1 MYDIGQSKYI
11 KEFLHDPAFLP
22 LDVSVV
28 YLFGKPEN
36 IINMLILILER
47 RFTCNT
53 KKKPNKQKQLF
64 IYIPVY
70 INVYPFIQWYSIIF
84 TSILNNIYLYTYLL
98 YFQVYQTD
106 TPH

>member
-36 IINMLILILER
+36 IINMYIDTYYLKLKYGQCYCESLCTGLI
-47 RFTCNT
+47 
-53 KKKPNKQKQLF
+53 
-64 IYIPVY
+64 
-70 INVYPFIQWYSIIF
+70 
-84 TSILNNIYLYTYLL
+84 
-98 YFQVYQTD
+98 
-106 TPH
+106 